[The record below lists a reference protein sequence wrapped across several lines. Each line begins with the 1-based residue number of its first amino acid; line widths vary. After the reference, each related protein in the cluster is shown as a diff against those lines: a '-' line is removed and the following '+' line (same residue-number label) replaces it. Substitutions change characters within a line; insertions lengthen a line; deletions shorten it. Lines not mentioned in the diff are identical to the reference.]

1 MKSINELLKIA
12 VAKGASDLHLKV
24 GSPPLMR
31 INGKLVPISADE
43 RVAFDETVKAGN
55 EILNAAQRD
64 VFKKN
69 KDLDFSYSVPG
80 LGRFRCNMF
89 AQRGAIGLVFRLIPT
104 KLPSILELGLPEV
117 LNKLSLE
124 ERGLIL
130 VTGTTGSGKSTTLAA
145 MIDHINMTR
154 HVNIVT
160 IEDPIEFLHRDKRG
174 IINQR
179 EIGTDTSTFSIAL
192 RAALRQDPDVILV
205 GEMRDLETIETA
217 VTAAETGHLVMSTLH
232 TTDAKETINRII
244 GIFPPYQQS
253 QIRVQLASVLKG
265 VVSMR
270 LLPMASGKSRV
281 PATEVL
287 LTTSLIKECIIDE
300 SKTKLIRDYIEQGKL
315 HYGMQTFDQ
324 SILDLFKSGQVTF
337 EEALKWAT
345 NAEDFKLKVKGVS
358 STADTD
364 TETEM
369 PDITPGDEGIQ
380 IDRFQK

>member
-1 MKSINELLKIA
+1 MKEINELLKMA

-31 INGKLVPISADE
+31 IHGKLVPTSPDD
-43 RVAFDETVKAGN
+43 RVAYDDTIQAGN
-55 EILNAAQRD
+55 AILNAAQRD

-69 KDLDFSYSVPG
+69 KDLDFSYSIPG
-80 LGRFRCNMF
+80 LGRFRCNIF
-89 AQRGAIGLVFRLIPT
+89 VQRGAIGIVFRLIPT

-117 LNKLSLE
+117 INKLSLE

-145 MIDHINMTR
+145 MIDHINMTK
-154 HVNIVT
+154 HANIVT

-179 EIGTDTSTFSIAL
+179 EIGTDTSTFAIAL

-217 VTAAETGHLVMSTLH
+217 ITAAETGHLVMSTLH
-232 TTDAKETINRII
+232 TIDAMETINRII
-244 GIFPPYQQS
+244 GIFPPHQQT

-265 VVSMR
+265 VISMR
-270 LLPMASGKSRV
+270 LLPTASGKSRI

-287 LTTSLIKECIIDE
+287 LNTSLIKECIINE

-324 SILDLFKSGQVTF
+324 SILDLYKSGQVTY
-337 EEALKWAT
+337 EEALKWTT
-345 NAEDFKLKVKGVS
+345 NVEDFKLKIKGVS
-358 STADTD
+358 STKDMGS
-364 TETEM
+364 ETEM
-369 PDITPGDEGIQ
+369 PDIAPGDEGIQ